1 MPVAKELKKEDINIL
16 LQNPINKFLT
26 KSLEDRYAEFKEYDP
41 FPSIPD
47 SLLNSHDIVRYV
59 FTTGMI
65 DPFIPEN
72 LEGAVYKCNF
82 SGYYK
87 YWDDKHMPQEGN
99 LDKSG
104 ELLLRHNSISF
115 LEIEPTFQIP
125 SYIVLR
131 FNLKV
136 QHVYKGLLLG
146 TGPIV
151 DPGFVGKL
159 YIPLHNLTS
168 NDYIIKKDAL
178 LICVEFTKLSKHDY
192 RNLTKKKEQIAND
205 LDFSNI
211 PVIVNSFEASRD
223 FDFYLRKAL
232 IIDDLFRKTRTD
244 EISVGSSIPETIL
257 EARVNAGKSEEN
269 AKKAE
274 ESAIKAEEKVN
285 RFGWIALIVTF
296 LTIGGLVFTI
306 YSLID
311 GVNARIDNIFSQYNG
326 INKENMQ
333 IQKENKYLKEKID
346 NLQSAIDN
354 MQQPDKAKKAIFE
367 LSENKNQ

>member
-1 MPVAKELKKEDINIL
+1 
-16 LQNPINKFLT
+16 
-26 KSLEDRYAEFKEYDP
+26 
-41 FPSIPD
+41 
-47 SLLNSHDIVRYV
+47 
-59 FTTGMI
+59 MI
-65 DPFIPEN
+65 DHFYPNN

-87 YWDDKHMPQEGN
+87 YWDDKHMPQEDT

-151 DPGFVGKL
+151 DPGFAGKL

-192 RNLTKKKEQIAND
+192 RNLTEEQKRIVND
-205 LDFSNI
+205 LDFSAV
-211 PVIVNSFEASRD
+211 PVIVNSFEVSRD

-232 IIDDLFRKTRTD
+232 IVDDLFRKTRTD
-244 EISVGSSIPETIL
+244 EISVGSSIPEAI
-257 EARVNAGKSEEN
+257 
-269 AKKAE
+269 KKAE
-274 ESAIKAEEKVN
+274 ESAGKAEKNAKEAERNAGKAEKNVN

-296 LTIGGLVFTI
+296 LTIGGLV
-306 YSLID
+306 YSVYNLIVS
-311 GVNARIDNIFSQYNG
+311 VNTRIDNIPSEYYMLKQ
-326 INKENMQ
+326 
-333 IQKENKYLKEKID
+333 ENKKMQEENNELKEIID
-346 NLQSAIDN
+346 NLQSSLNNI
-354 MQQPDKAKKAIFE
+354 QQ
-367 LSENKNQ
+367 ENKDKK